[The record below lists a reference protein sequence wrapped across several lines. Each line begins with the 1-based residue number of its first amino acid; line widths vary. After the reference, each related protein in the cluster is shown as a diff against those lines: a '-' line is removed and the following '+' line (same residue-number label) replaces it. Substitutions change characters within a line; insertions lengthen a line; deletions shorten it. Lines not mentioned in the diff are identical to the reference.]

1 MRSSKGIELPPG
13 VEVTPIASA
22 DDGTQIWKI
31 THNGV
36 DTHPIHWHLYDV
48 QLLNRVGWDGIV
60 RKPEATE
67 LGWKDTVRVSPL
79 EDTIVALRP
88 IVPQLPL
95 SWNGLPN
102 SIRLLDPSMPEGEYL
117 EGANTTQREA
127 LGLPLMAFNPDGEPV
142 DIVNHYVNYGWEYVY
157 HCHILSHE
165 EMDMMHAQVV
175 GVAPAAPTF
184 ISAVASGTG
193 NKRKYTVTWIDNSK
207 NETAFVIER
216 SSSPAGP
223 WAILATVPSDRLTVG
238 PGTGTRT
245 YTDKTRNTYYY
256 QVYAINV
263 VGDTWDYSN
272 PAFNEIPPGGG
283 WPTLTLA
290 HEADTPVG
298 TVAILAPTNLAGSAA
313 VKNKKTATVTLTWT
327 DNSTNETGFLIQRAY
342 NAAFTSGV
350 VNATVGPNIT
360 SFTQDVAR
368 GTIFYYR
375 VHAFNDTTQSAGRTP
390 QR

>member
-1 MRSSKGIELPPG
+1 M
-13 VEVTPIASA
+13 EVTPLATA

-48 QLLNRVGWDGIV
+48 QLINRVGWDGIV
-60 RKPEATE
+60 RKPEANE

-88 IVPQLPL
+88 IIPQLPAG
-95 SWNGLPN
+95 WNGLPN

-117 EGANTTQREA
+117 HHANTTQQEA
-127 LGLPLMAFNPDGEPV
+127 LGLPIFAFNPDGEPV
-142 DIVNHYVNYGWEYVY
+142 DIINHYVNFGWEYVL

-175 GVAPAAPTF
+175 GIKPAAPTGLAF
-184 ISAVASGTG
+184 VKVGSGS
-193 NKRKYTVTWIDNSK
+193 NRRYELTWVDNSK

-216 SSSPAGP
+216 SSSPTGP
-223 WAILATVPSDRLTVG
+223 WSPLDTVPSDRLIVG

-245 YTDKTRNTYYY
+245 YTDPEVRGNVYYY

-272 PAFNEIPPGGG
+272 PAFNQIQPGGG
-283 WPTLTLA
+283 WPTLTLSSDGNVPLPPSTIA
-290 HEADTPVG
+290 NPS
-298 TVAILAPTNLAGSAA
+298 NLAGSAI
-313 VKNKKTATVTLTWT
+313 VRNRKTATVTLTWT
-327 DNSTNETGFLIQRAY
+327 DNSNNETGFLVQRADD
-342 NAAFTSGV
+342 AAFAFGV
-350 VNATVGPNIT
+350 VNATVAGNINT
-360 SFTQDVAR
+360 YSETASR
-368 GTIFYYR
+368 GKTYYYR
-375 VHAFNDTTQSAGRTP
+375 VLAFNDTTQSGWSNTTP
-390 QR
+390 VTTP